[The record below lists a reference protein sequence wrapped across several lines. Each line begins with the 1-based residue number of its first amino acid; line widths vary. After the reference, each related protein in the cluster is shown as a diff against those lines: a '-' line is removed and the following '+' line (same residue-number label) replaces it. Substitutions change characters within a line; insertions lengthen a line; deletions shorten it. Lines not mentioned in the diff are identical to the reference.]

1 LKRLILIGLSVLLMC
16 AGLVTI
22 NCKSESKE
30 GESGEVKTSV
40 ELNDSIFVEII
51 VKQGLMMQKYQLQGQ
66 QAESDSAR
74 QLILDEF
81 NAEIEKMMSDYGVS
95 EEQFKAYAEEI
106 ESDSERVKELQ
117 EKIVSKSKKLMMEKS
132 EDAGKQ
138 VDEKTE
144 K

>member
-132 EDAGKQ
+132 ENAGQQADVKEEQ
-138 VDEKTE
+138 
-144 K
+144 